1 MCPAFA
7 ILVFLHNKGFD
18 YINRSSIFHL
28 DNVKTLFL
36 DKFKINETSA
46 VVYSL
51 VKITK
56 NKIINYNKAV
66 SSIDTNDDII
76 YATGILECDCQQE
89 K

>member
-1 MCPAFA
+1 M
-7 ILVFLHNKGFD
+7 FLQNKGFD
-18 YINRSSIFHL
+18 YINRSSIFYL

-36 DKFKINETSA
+36 YKLKINETPA

-51 VKITK
+51 VKIIK

-66 SSIDTNDDII
+66 SSIDTNVDII
-76 YATGILECDCQQE
+76 YATGILECDWQQE

>member
-1 MCPAFA
+1 MF
-7 ILVFLHNKGFD
+7 FHKKGFD
-18 YINRSSIFHL
+18 YINRSSIFYL
-28 DNVKTLFL
+28 DNAKTLFL
-36 DKFKINETSA
+36 YKLKINETPA

-51 VKITK
+51 VKIIK